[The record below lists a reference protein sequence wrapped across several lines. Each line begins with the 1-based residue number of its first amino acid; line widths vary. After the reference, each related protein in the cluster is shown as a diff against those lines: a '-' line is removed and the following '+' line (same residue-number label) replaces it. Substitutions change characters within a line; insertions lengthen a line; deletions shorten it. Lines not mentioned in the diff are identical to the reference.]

1 MSDINFL
8 SIIIPA
14 FNEAENIELLL
25 EKINKN
31 FENSKYFNSYEII
44 IVNDGSTDEIE
55 NICINLVK
63 KNFKF
68 QLINLKKNIGK
79 AHAVETGIL
88 YSKGNYISIIDS
100 DLQYNP
106 KNLID
111 MLEKSEQG
119 YSMINGYRLKRMDDK
134 ATKIFSKIYNI
145 IINVFFKINC
155 KDLFSG
161 IKVFKRE
168 IYDLMEYNGLIRFVI
183 FFSKKYRFKII
194 EIDVDHNSRFKGKT
208 KYNFVQRVILFCK
221 DVFTLFVCILMDKEK
236 IYQLKQLILIFY
248 FIIFCYLIF
257 NSLLNEGIDTI
268 KIYLVVLSFGL
279 LAILNFITNSFLR
292 KKDKKNINLKDNI
305 KSLFKN

>member
-25 EKINKN
+25 EKINKI
-31 FENSKYFNSYEII
+31 FKNSKYFNSYEII

-111 MLEKSEQG
+111 MLEKCEQG
-119 YSMINGYRLKRMDDK
+119 YCMINGNRFKRKDDK
-134 ATKIFSKIYNI
+134 VTKLFSKIYNLM
-145 IINVFFKINC
+145 INVFFNINC

-161 IKVFKRE
+161 IKVFRKE
-168 IYDLMEYNGLIRFVI
+168 IYDLMEYNGLVRFVI
-183 FFSKKYRFKII
+183 FFSKKYKFKIT

-208 KYNFVQRVILFCK
+208 NYNFAQRIILSFK
-221 DVFTLFVCILMDKEK
+221 DIFTLFVCIMLDKEK

-248 FIIFCYLIF
+248 FIIFCYLIYDATH
-257 NSLLNEGIDTI
+257 NEGININNT
-268 KIYLVVLSFGL
+268 YLIILSFGL
-279 LAILNFITNSFLR
+279 LAILNFIINSFLR

-305 KSLFKN
+305 KSIFRN